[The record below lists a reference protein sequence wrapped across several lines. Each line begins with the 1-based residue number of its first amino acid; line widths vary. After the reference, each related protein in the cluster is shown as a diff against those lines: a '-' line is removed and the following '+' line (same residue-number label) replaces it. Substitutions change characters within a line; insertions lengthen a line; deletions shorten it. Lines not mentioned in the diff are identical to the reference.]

1 MIPNGNASLSD
12 IVGDLD
18 LTTASANLNDVY
30 IRARA
35 RKFSGAIGVSDLNGT
50 VAAMMPYMWDGQ
62 GATAYKRYLNEWD
75 TYSPKGN
82 IQNYYIQMQA
92 DGDAA
97 DGVELYVQNYNYQ
110 GGDAVVQVVF
120 VGHLPQTSYGQVK
133 MEGTF
138 APDYDTSL
146 AFMKF
151 EMFGWDAGYFQGNP
165 FQMLVMDSVNTGT
178 DLSSYNSYIETRAS
192 NPYITAIAYCVLK
205 SDAPS
210 GDFMSG
216 KVNNFSLSI

>member
-35 RKFSGAIGVSDLNGT
+35 RKFSGAISVGDLNGT
-50 VAAMMPYMWDGQ
+50 VAAMMPYMWDGS

-97 DGVELYVQNYNYQ
+97 DGVELYVQNYTSG

-120 VGHLPQTSYGQVK
+120 LGHLPQSSFGQVK

-138 APDYDTSL
+138 APDYDMDI

-151 EMFGWDAGYFQGNP
+151 EMFGWDAGYFQGSP
-165 FQMLVMDSVNTGT
+165 FQMLVLDSVNAGT
-178 DLSSYNSYIETRAS
+178 DLSSYNSYIETRA
-192 NPYITAIAYCVLK
+192 NYPYITAVAYCVLK
-205 SDAPS
+205 SAAS
-210 GDFMSG
+210 NGDFMSG
-216 KVNNFSLSI
+216 KVNNFRLSI

>member
-1 MIPNGNASLSD
+1 MIPNGQASFSD

-18 LTTASANLNDVY
+18 LTTASASLDEVY
-30 IRARA
+30 VRARA
-35 RKFSGAIGVSDLNGT
+35 RKFSGTIGVSDLNGT
-50 VAAMMPYMWDGQ
+50 VAAMMPYVWDGS

-75 TYSPKGN
+75 TYSPAGN
-82 IQNYYIQMQA
+82 IQNFYVQMQA

-97 DGVELYVQNYNYQ
+97 DGVELYVQNYNSG
-110 GGDAVVQVVF
+110 GGDAVAQVIF
-120 VGHLPQTSYGQVK
+120 LGQLPQSSYGQVK

-138 APDYDTSL
+138 APDFSMDI

-151 EMFGWDAGYFQGNP
+151 EMFGWDSGYFQGSP
-165 FQMLVMDSVNTGT
+165 FQMLVIDPLNSGT

-192 NPYITAIAYCVLK
+192 HPYITAIAYVVLK
-205 SDAPS
+205 SAAPS
-210 GDFMSG
+210 GDYMSG